1 MKIRA
6 LTLAAATAVAFA
18 ALPAASSFAATTK
31 HPSAGKAGIV
41 KVQTALNSNGAQ
53 LDVDGRMGPK
63 TVAALKSYQ
72 QEHNLKVTGRP
83 DSATLKALGG

>member
-6 LTLAAATAVAFA
+6 LTLAAAIAVAFA
-18 ALPAASSFAATTK
+18 ALPAASSVAATK
-31 HPSAGKAGIV
+31 HSSAGKASIV